1 MTEASTDDPCAY
13 LGATCF
19 IDSDHPRVREF
30 AKRASASADTS
41 VGVARDLFLAVRDG
55 LRYNPNETLIYRELL
70 QIGSVFVE
78 SGGLHVRVERRFVS
92 LIRELMSLPDPLGR
106 QLDVFFSSLLSG
118 PEAPKLLGQFLMPS
132 S

>member
-30 AKRASASADTS
+30 AKCASASADTS

-55 LRYNPNETLIYRELL
+55 LRYNPYTARLNDPDNCRASTVLTLPGTWCVLKAVTLTAVARGIFRLDSGLL
-70 QIGSVFVE
+70 T
-78 SGGLHVRVERRFVS
+78 
-92 LIRELMSLPDPLGR
+92 
-106 QLDVFFSSLLSG
+106 
-118 PEAPKLLGQFLMPS
+118 
-132 S
+132 

>member
-1 MTEASTDDPCAY
+1 MLLSGLDIT
-13 LGATCF
+13 TCRF
-19 IDSDHPRVREF
+19 AFRLRRKSVRRDV
-30 AKRASASADTS
+30 AK
-41 VGVARDLFLAVRDG
+41 
-55 LRYNPNETLIYRELL
+55 TLIYRELL